1 MLYPVCSYGSDLRN
15 TAWCCHNCSALWR
28 RIERAWPLFRRLRC
42 CGVLWRGGPSCRAC
56 FFWDFLVVCCIAVLL
71 CSRKKKENPAKDLET
86 MSNGITPF
94 KLFLHKVVPSA
105 YSHLIPVACVV
116 VSL

>member
-1 MLYPVCSYGSDLRN
+1 M
-15 TAWCCHNCSALWR
+15 A
-28 RIERAWPLFRRLRC
+28 C
-42 CGVLWRGGPSCRAC
+42 CGAGAPVVERV
-56 FFWDFLVVCCIAVLL
+56 FFGTFLL
-71 CSRKKKENPAKDLET
+71 CVALQCCYVLGRKKENPAKDLET